1 MTINKKNCD
10 IYLKINR
17 FAIDLNLKLMHNTTI
32 ETQKNSE
39 VVMQIKIT
47 VDIENSDILKFF
59 ELFKKDLAT
68 VAKNTTVETAIAE
81 NATTETVAEQQPKN
95 DSDVFSTEQQPKK
108 AQKKQTKNDC
118 ADFSGVQQETA
129 EEKEKS
135 DNTADNS
142 TDNSLEQ
149 EFNFNAAPIN
159 AKVEIVKNILVS
171 MAKGGRKT
179 EAKEIL
185 TKNKVPA
192 LSKLCDAE
200 EKILVKIYNEVKNAQ

>member
-1 MTINKKNCD
+1 MSKNRKICD
-10 IYLKINR
+10 IYRKNNR
-17 FAIDLNLKLMHNTTI
+17 LAIELNLKLMHNTSI
-32 ETQKNSE
+32 ETQKRGE
-39 VVMQIKIT
+39 TVMQIKIT
-47 VDIENSDILKFF
+47 VDIENTDILKFF

-68 VAKNTTVETAIAE
+68 VAKNTTVET
-81 NATTETVAEQQPKN
+81 VAEPLKN
-95 DSDVFSTEQQPKK
+95 DSADFSEEKPQKK
-108 AQKKQTKNDC
+108 AQKKQSKNDC
-118 ADFSGVQQETA
+118 ADFSGVQETT
-129 EEKEKS
+129 EEKS
-135 DNTADNS
+135 DNTADN
-142 TDNSLEQ
+142 NSLEN
-149 EFNFNAAPIN
+149 EFNFNAAPIK

>member
-1 MTINKKNCD
+1 
-10 IYLKINR
+10 
-17 FAIDLNLKLMHNTTI
+17 MHNTSI
-32 ETQKNSE
+32 ETQKRGE
-39 VVMQIKIT
+39 TVMQIKIT
-47 VDIENSDILKFF
+47 VDIENTDILKFF

-68 VAKNTTVETAIAE
+68 VAKNTTVETVE
-81 NATTETVAEQQPKN
+81 DKN
-95 DSDVFSTEQQPKK
+95 DSADISEEKPQKK
-108 AQKKQTKNDC
+108 AQKKQSKNDC
-118 ADFSGVQQETA
+118 ADFSGVQET
-129 EEKEKS
+129 EEKS

-142 TDNSLEQ
+142 LEND
-149 EFNFNAAPIN
+149 FNFNAAPIN

-179 EAKEIL
+179 EAKDIL

>member
-1 MTINKKNCD
+1 
-10 IYLKINR
+10 
-17 FAIDLNLKLMHNTTI
+17 
-32 ETQKNSE
+32 
-39 VVMQIKIT
+39 MQIKIT
-47 VDIENSDILKFF
+47 VDIENTDILKFF

-68 VAKNTTVETAIAE
+68 VAKNTTVET
-81 NATTETVAEQQPKN
+81 VAEKPLKN
-95 DSDVFSTEQQPKK
+95 DSADFSEEKQPKK
-108 AQKKQTKNDC
+108 AQKKQPKNDC
-118 ADFSGVQQETA
+118 ADFSGVQEPS
-129 EEKEKS
+129 EEKS

-142 TDNSLEQ
+142 LEH

>member
-1 MTINKKNCD
+1 MSKNKKICD

-17 FAIDLNLKLMHNTTI
+17 FAIDLNLKLLHNNSI
-32 ETQKNSE
+32 ETQKRGKT
-39 VVMQIKIT
+39 VMQIKIT
-47 VDIENSDILKFF
+47 VDIENTDILKFF

-68 VAKNTTVETAIAE
+68 VAKNTTVET
-81 NATTETVAEQQPKN
+81 VAEQQPKN
-95 DSDVFSTEQQPKK
+95 NSADFSAEQPQKK
-108 AQKKQTKNDC
+108 PQKKQPKNDC
-118 ADFSGVQQETA
+118 ADFSGVQQDNSQTE
-129 EEKEKS
+129 EKS
-135 DNTADNS
+135 DNTDNS
-142 TDNSLEQ
+142 SDNNSLEQ
-149 EFNFNAAPIN
+149 EFNFNAAPIK

>member
-1 MTINKKNCD
+1 MSKNRKICD
-10 IYLKINR
+10 IYRKNNR
-17 FAIDLNLKLMHNTTI
+17 LAIELNLKLMHNTSI
-32 ETQKNSE
+32 ETQKRGE
-39 VVMQIKIT
+39 TVMQIKIT
-47 VDIENSDILKFF
+47 VDIENTDILKFF

-68 VAKNTTVETAIAE
+68 VAKNTTVET
-81 NATTETVAEQQPKN
+81 VAEPLKN
-95 DSDVFSTEQQPKK
+95 DSADFSAEQQPKK
-108 AQKKQTKNDC
+108 AQKKQSKNDC
-118 ADFSGVQQETA
+118 ADFSGVQET
-129 EEKEKS
+129 EEKS
-135 DNTADNS
+135 DNTA
-142 TDNSLEQ
+142 DNSLEQ
-149 EFNFNAAPIN
+149 EFNFNAAPIK

>member
-1 MTINKKNCD
+1 MTNNKKFCD

-17 FAIDLNLKLMHNTTI
+17 FAIELNLKLLHNTNI
-32 ETQKNSE
+32 ETQKRGE
-39 VVMQIKIT
+39 TAMQIKIT
-47 VDIENSDILKFF
+47 VDIENTDILKFF

-68 VAKNTTVETAIAE
+68 VAKNTTVETVE
-81 NATTETVAEQQPKN
+81 QPKN
-95 DSDVFSTEQQPKK
+95 DSADFSEEKPQKK
-108 AQKKQTKNDC
+108 AQKKQPKNDC
-118 ADFSGVQQETA
+118 ADFSGVQQDNSQTE
-129 EEKEKS
+129 S
-135 DNTADNS
+135 DS
-142 TDNSLEQ
+142 TDNSLEN

-185 TKNKVPA
+185 TKNKVAA
-192 LSKLCDAE
+192 LSKLCEAE

>member
-1 MTINKKNCD
+1 
-10 IYLKINR
+10 
-17 FAIDLNLKLMHNTTI
+17 MHNTTI
-32 ETQKNSE
+32 ETQKRGKTA
-39 VVMQIKIT
+39 MQIKIT
-47 VDIENSDILKFF
+47 VDVENSDILKFF

-68 VAKNTTVETAIAE
+68 VAKNTTVET
-81 NATTETVAEQQPKN
+81 VAEQQPKN
-95 DSDVFSTEQQPKK
+95 KSADFSEEKPQKT
-108 AQKKQTKNDC
+108 AQKKQPKNDC
-118 ADFSGVQQETA
+118 ADFSGVQQQEEPQTA
-129 EEKEKS
+129 EKS

-142 TDNSLEQ
+142 LEND
-149 EFNFNAAPIN
+149 FNFNAAPIN

>member
-1 MTINKKNCD
+1 
-10 IYLKINR
+10 
-17 FAIDLNLKLMHNTTI
+17 MHNTTI
-32 ETQKNSE
+32 ETQKRGE
-39 VVMQIKIT
+39 TAMQIKIT
-47 VDIENSDILKFF
+47 VDIENTDILKFF

-68 VAKNTTVETAIAE
+68 VVKNTTVETVE
-81 NATTETVAEQQPKN
+81 QPKN
-95 DSDVFSTEQQPKK
+95 ESADFSEEKQPKK

-118 ADFSGVQQETA
+118 ADFSGVQET
-129 EEKEKS
+129 EEKS
-135 DNTADNS
+135 DS

-159 AKVEIVKNILVS
+159 AKVEIVKNILVG

-192 LSKLCDAE
+192 LSKL
-200 EKILVKIYNEVKNAQ
+200 

>member
-1 MTINKKNCD
+1 
-10 IYLKINR
+10 
-17 FAIDLNLKLMHNTTI
+17 
-32 ETQKNSE
+32 
-39 VVMQIKIT
+39 MQIKIT

-68 VAKNTTVETAIAE
+68 VAKNTTVETV
-81 NATTETVAEQQPKN
+81 TEQQPKN
-95 DSDVFSTEQQPKK
+95 DSADFSKEEQPKT
-108 AQKKQTKNDC
+108 AQKKQPKNDC
-118 ADFSGVQQETA
+118 ADFSGVQETA
-129 EEKEKS
+129 EEKS
-135 DNTADNS
+135 
-142 TDNSLEQ
+142 DNSLEQ
-149 EFNFNAAPIN
+149 EFNFNAAPIK

-171 MAKGGRKT
+171 MAKSGHKA

>member
-1 MTINKKNCD
+1 
-10 IYLKINR
+10 
-17 FAIDLNLKLMHNTTI
+17 MHNKTI
-32 ETQKNSE
+32 EKQKNSE
-39 VVMQIKIT
+39 VDMQIKIT
-47 VDIENSDILKFF
+47 VDIENTDILKFF
-59 ELFKKDLAT
+59 ELFKKDLAS
-68 VAKNTTVETAIAE
+68 VAKNTTV
-81 NATTETVAEQQPKN
+81 ETVAEQQPKN
-95 DSDVFSTEQQPKK
+95 ESGNISEEKQPKK

-118 ADFSGVQQETA
+118 ADFSGVQQDNPQTE
-129 EEKEKS
+129 EKS

-142 TDNSLEQ
+142 TDNNSLEND
-149 EFNFNAAPIN
+149 FNFNAAPIK

>member
-1 MTINKKNCD
+1 
-10 IYLKINR
+10 
-17 FAIDLNLKLMHNTTI
+17 
-32 ETQKNSE
+32 
-39 VVMQIKIT
+39 MQIKIT
-47 VDIENSDILKFF
+47 VDIENNDILKFF

-95 DSDVFSTEQQPKK
+95 DNTDFSEEKQQKK

-118 ADFSGVQQETA
+118 TDFSGVQQDNSQTE
-129 EEKEKS
+129 EKS
-135 DNTADNS
+135 DNTADS
-142 TDNSLEQ
+142 TDNNSLEH
-149 EFNFNAAPIN
+149 EFNFNAAPIA
-159 AKVEIVKNILVS
+159 AKVEIVKNLLVA

-200 EKILVKIYNEVKNAQ
+200 EKILVKIYNEVKNANE

>member
-1 MTINKKNCD
+1 MSKNRKICD
-10 IYLKINR
+10 IYRKNNR
-17 FAIDLNLKLMHNTTI
+17 LSIELNLKLMHNTSI
-32 ETQKNSE
+32 ETQKRGE
-39 VVMQIKIT
+39 TAMQIKIT
-47 VDIENSDILKFF
+47 VDIDNTDILKFF

-68 VAKNTTVETAIAE
+68 VAKNTTVET
-81 NATTETVAEQQPKN
+81 VAEEQPKN
-95 DSDVFSTEQQPKK
+95 ESADFSEEKQPKK
-108 AQKKQTKNDC
+108 QQKKQPKNDC
-118 ADFSGVQQETA
+118 ADFSGVQET
-129 EEKEKS
+129 EEKS
-135 DNTADNS
+135 DSDN
-142 TDNSLEQ
+142 NSLEQ

-179 EAKEIL
+179 EAKLIL